1 MKILVEGVRTNAD
14 GEEEAELFT
23 TYTLNE
29 IAEIAGNEMAMKDG
43 STKPKVSLSFELN
56 RSHILR
62 LTKVSAEII
71 ETKIEE
77 VTPKKEEKKEEKKN
91 EEKEEKKEEETAK
104 EGEDSEKKEESTE
117 EAKSEEPVKEGE
129 DAEKK
134 VEEDPKKEFKTST
147 VPHTYPCA
155 IKEKMHSVNLLDEE

>member
-1 MKILVEGVRTNAD
+1 
-14 GEEEAELFT
+14 
-23 TYTLNE
+23 
-29 IAEIAGNEMAMKDG
+29 MAMKDG

-77 VTPKKEEKKEEKKN
+77 VTPKKEEKKEKKD

-134 VEEDPKKEFKTST
+134 VEEEPKKEFKTST

>member
-1 MKILVEGVRTNAD
+1 
-14 GEEEAELFT
+14 
-23 TYTLNE
+23 
-29 IAEIAGNEMAMKDG
+29 MAMKDG

-77 VTPKKEEKKEEKKN
+77 VTPKKEEKKEE
-91 EEKEEKKEEETAK
+91 ETAK

-134 VEEDPKKEFKTST
+134 VEEEPKKEFKTST

>member
-1 MKILVEGVRTNAD
+1 MKIQVEGVRTNAD

-29 IAEIAGNEMAMKDG
+29 IAEIAGNEMAMKGG

-77 VTPKKEEKKEEKKN
+77 VTPKKEEKKEEKKD

-104 EGEDSEKKEESTE
+104 EGEDSEKKRRI
-117 EAKSEEPVKEGE
+117 
-129 DAEKK
+129 
-134 VEEDPKKEFKTST
+134 
-147 VPHTYPCA
+147 Y
-155 IKEKMHSVNLLDEE
+155 